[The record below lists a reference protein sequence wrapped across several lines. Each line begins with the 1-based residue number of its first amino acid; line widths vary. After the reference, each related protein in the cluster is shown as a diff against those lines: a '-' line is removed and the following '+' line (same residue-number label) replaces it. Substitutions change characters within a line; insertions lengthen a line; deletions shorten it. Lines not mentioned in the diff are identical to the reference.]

1 MLYVVLLSALLCLT
15 IKGYSGKRV
24 SGYVKTNENAFA
36 FSLLRMIFCIIIG
49 LGFVLFEG
57 AAEFLLPEMK
67 MLAICLLSGTA
78 NAAFLVF
85 WMLAVR
91 KNSMVLVDVG
101 LTLGSLLPS
110 VLCLLMFDEPFAVSK
125 MVGFLIILVA
135 TLVLSS
141 DGEEKRKKTVI
152 GMLLLILAALGD
164 GLTGFSQ
171 QLYKH
176 CYTDGGSLAKD
187 VLYPKTIYHLYTY
200 VFSAILLV
208 TVLLGYRIAAWR
220 NSNKSFET
228 DSAPA
233 NAEKALTPRVVAH
246 IFVMAACLFLANY
259 LQTVATADYNM
270 SSQLMYPVIRGGT
283 LVTVNIVATCFFGE
297 RMTVRKIIGS
307 VIAVFGI
314 VSMSIF

>member
-1 MLYVVLLSALLCLT
+1 MLYAILLSALLCLT
-15 IKGYSGKRV
+15 VKGYSGKRV
-24 SGYVKTNENAFA
+24 SCYVKTNDNAFA
-36 FSLLRMIFCIIIG
+36 FSLLRMVFCIIIG

-57 AAEFLLPEMK
+57 AANFLFPEMK

-110 VLCLLMFDEPFAVSK
+110 VLCLLLFDEPFAVSK

-141 DGEEKRKKTVI
+141 DGKEKRKKTVT
-152 GMLLLILAALGD
+152 GMLLLTLAALGD

-176 CYTDGGSLAKD
+176 CYTDGGTLVKD

-200 VFSAILLV
+200 IFSAVLLV
-208 TVLLGYRIAAWR
+208 AVLLGYRIVAWKK
-220 NSNKSFET
+220 SNESVGT
-228 DSAPA
+228 DSALI
-233 NAEKALTPRVVAH
+233 NAEKVLTPRVVLH

-259 LQTVATADYNM
+259 LQTVATADYKM

-283 LVTVNIVATCFFGE
+283 LVTVNIVATYFFGE
-297 RMTVRKIIGS
+297 KMTVRKIIGS
-307 VIAVFGI
+307 IIAVFGI
-314 VSMSIF
+314 AIMSIF